1 MAPRV
6 TALRASP
13 VKGFPQES
21 VGSLELVA
29 EGIVE
34 DRRFVVFQ
42 PDDLKALYGAELR
55 VLAGARAEW
64 DAGAGSLTLRFADG
78 EAVTA
83 VIDEGEEL
91 TAYGYGP
98 RPIPGRVVN
107 GALAGAL
114 SERVGK
120 HLKLLAVA
128 PSVGAIKAATI
139 VSESSVR
146 RVADEL
152 GVAAL
157 DPRRFKMNIEIDGV
171 EAHAEDRWDGRD
183 VSIGEAVVRIAGP
196 VPRCVLTTLDPDTL
210 VRDADTL
217 RAILAYRTPMAGGE
231 PPFGM
236 YATVVQAGQISVGN
250 LVEPV

>member
-1 MAPRV
+1 MASRV

-21 VGSLELVA
+21 VATLGLIA

-42 PDDLKALYGAELR
+42 PDAKALYGAELTA
-55 VLAGARAEW
+55 LAGARAAW
-64 DAGAGSLTLRFADG
+64 DAGAGALTLSFADG

-83 VIDEGEEL
+83 VVEEGEEL
-91 TAYGYGP
+91 TAYGYG
-98 RPIPGRVVN
+98 RRAIPGRVVD
-107 GALAGAL
+107 GSLAEAL
-114 SERVGK
+114 SARVGK
-120 HLKLLAVA
+120 SVQLLSVA
-128 PSVGAIKAATI
+128 PAVGAIKAATI
-139 VSESSVR
+139 VSEASVR

-152 GVAAL
+152 GIPGL

-171 EAHAEDRWDGRD
+171 EAHAEDGWDGRD
-183 VSIGEAVVRIAGP
+183 VAIGEAVVRIAGP

-236 YATVVQAGQISVGN
+236 YATVVSPGRIAVGD
-250 LVEPV
+250 LVAPV

>member
-1 MAPRV
+1 MTSRV

-13 VKGFPQES
+13 VKGFPQAS
-21 VGSLELVA
+21 VGTLELVA

-34 DRRFVVFQ
+34 DRRFVIFQ

-64 DAGAGSLTLRFADG
+64 DPGARSLTLRFADG
-78 EAVTA
+78 EAVSA
-83 VIDEGEEL
+83 VVDEGEEL

-107 GALAGAL
+107 GVLAGAL

-120 HLKLLAVA
+120 QLKLLAVP

-139 VSESSVR
+139 VSASSVR
-146 RVADEL
+146 RVAEEL
-152 GVAAL
+152 GSAAL

-171 EAHAEDRWDGRD
+171 EAHAEDGWDGRD
-183 VSIGEAVVRIAGP
+183 VGIGGTVVRIAGQ

-210 VRDADTL
+210 ARDADTL
-217 RAILAYRTPMAGGE
+217 RAILAYRAPMAGGE

-236 YATVVQAGQISVGN
+236 YATVVEPGRVAVGDP
-250 LVEPV
+250 VEPL